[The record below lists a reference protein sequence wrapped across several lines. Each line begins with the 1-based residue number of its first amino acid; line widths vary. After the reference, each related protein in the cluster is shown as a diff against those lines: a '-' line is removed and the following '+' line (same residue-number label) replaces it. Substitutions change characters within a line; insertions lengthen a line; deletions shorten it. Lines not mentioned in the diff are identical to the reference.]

1 MLVASWPTSDLR
13 TKLLC
18 GPPRPR
24 TFVGLG
30 VRGLRVSMIEESF
43 GVGGFGIISE
53 LELMIVYDL
62 PSRLSLLYEVVGLL
76 IASLASF
83 NGISEI
89 NVEA

>member
-1 MLVASWPTSDLR
+1 
-13 TKLLC
+13 
-18 GPPRPR
+18 
-24 TFVGLG
+24 
-30 VRGLRVSMIEESF
+30 MIEEIF
-43 GVGGFGIISE
+43 GFGGFGIISE